1 MPRYGVL
8 SPSTP
13 ILSIQKAARLMKR
26 VLIALFIYS
35 LAIPTQGADKAEKDG
50 IKRSYVPRAV
60 LTKEQEKT
68 VLALA
73 AKRGITKVASIS
85 TYNLYPTAA
94 RGIRVQGVEQ
104 IKGREVSYQLLNVAY
119 KEWWHPN
126 ATPRKDD
133 LRMGDYWAGKPR
145 TQKEI
150 ILKVNKKEYRT
161 RTVQGLSMEEAESLL
176 GLFLAKTYII
186 EPAVNQGNFKQIAWD
201 KPMGFRKR
209 GENFSVSFPHKSQG
223 GGFFDLQVKMDGKD
237 MVIHQ
242 MFQAV
247 P

>member
-1 MPRYGVL
+1 
-8 SPSTP
+8 
-13 ILSIQKAARLMKR
+13 MKK
-26 VLIALFIYS
+26 LLLALFILG
-35 LAIPTQGADKAEKDG
+35 LAIPSQGADKAEKDG
-50 IKRSYVPRAV
+50 IKRDYVKRAV

-68 VLALA
+68 VLELA
-73 AKRGITKVASIS
+73 AKRGITKVARLS
-85 TYNLYPTAA
+85 TYNMFPTAA

-104 IKGREVSYQLLNVAY
+104 IKGRDVSYQVLNVAY
-119 KEWWHPN
+119 KPWWHPN
-126 ATPRKDD
+126 GAPRKGD
-133 LRMGDYWAGKPR
+133 LKIGDYWAGKPR

-150 ILKVNKKEYRT
+150 ILTVDKKEYRT
-161 RTVQGLSMEEAESLL
+161 RTVQGLSMEEAESIL

-186 EPAVNQGNFKQIAWD
+186 EPAVNQANFKQIAWD

-209 GENFSVSFPHKSQG
+209 GENFSVSFPHKAQG

-237 MVIHQ
+237 LVIRQ